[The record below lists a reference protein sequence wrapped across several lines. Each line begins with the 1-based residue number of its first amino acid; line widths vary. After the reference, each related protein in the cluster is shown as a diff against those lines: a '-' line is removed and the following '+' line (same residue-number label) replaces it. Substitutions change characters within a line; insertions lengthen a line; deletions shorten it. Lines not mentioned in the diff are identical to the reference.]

1 MTELDRNRLEK
12 VVAGRSESSNI
23 QHFHEGDEVYYLV
36 LGDSYKGKVVKVEY
50 DSLTN
55 VYTYYVLCP
64 KLDTIKAFAASDSE
78 LRKSPI
84 VI

>member
-1 MTELDRNRLEK
+1 MTELDRNKLEK
-12 VVAGRSESSNI
+12 VAGGRNESSNT
-23 QHFHEGDEVYYLV
+23 QHFHEGDEVDYLV

-55 VYTYYVLCP
+55 TYTYYVLCP
-64 KLDTIKAFAASDSE
+64 KLDTIKTFAASDSE